1 MAPNNITSHENTI
14 KNLRNRPW
22 ISKSDA
28 LINSKTFRYSEKHSC
43 NFQQNLEELKSS
55 GFYYTNI
62 SRREAEEMLTGYNP
76 GSFLLRDSSS
86 AESLFAVT
94 FVTQSMT
101 IKSVKILYS
110 MESFQFQSNLTEPLR
125 SDTVLGLIQ
134 KQIQRQLERQTT
146 LFLLNPLKRGVQ
158 SLKHMCRLN
167 INRRENFLVKCK
179 NGYVRRYLCL
189 YTYKL

>member
-158 SLKHMCRLN
+158 SLKHICRLN
-167 INRRENFLVKCK
+167 INRRENSLVKCK
-179 NGYVRRYLCL
+179 NGYVRQYLCL

>member
-14 KNLRNRPW
+14 KNLRNRPR
-22 ISKSDA
+22 INKSDA
-28 LINSKTFRYSEKHSC
+28 LINSKNFRCSEKYSC

-94 FVTQSMT
+94 FVTQNMT

-110 MESFQFQSNLTEPLR
+110 MESFQFQSNLAEPLR

-158 SLKHMCRLN
+158 SLKHICRLN
-167 INRRENFLVKCK
+167 INRRENSLVKCK
-179 NGYVRRYLCL
+179 NGYVRQYLCL

>member
-1 MAPNNITSHENTI
+1 MAPNNTTSHENTT
-14 KNLRNRPW
+14 KNITNRRW
-22 ISKSDA
+22 IHKSDP
-28 LINSKTFRYSEKHSC
+28 LINNKNFRYSEKYSC

-62 SRREAEEMLTGYNP
+62 SRGEAEEMLTGYNP

-86 AESLFAVT
+86 AESFFAVT
-94 FVTQSMT
+94 FVTQSMVK
-101 IKSVKILYS
+101 KSVKILYS

-146 LFLLNPLKRGVQ
+146 LLLLNPLKRGVQ
-158 SLKHMCRLN
+158 SLKHICRLN
-167 INRRENFLVKCK
+167 VNRREDFLVKCK
-179 NGYVRRYLCL
+179 NGHVKQYLCL

>member
-179 NGYVRRYLCL
+179 NGYVRRYLFL